1 VITDRP
7 GARAERWLKQLSW
20 AYDERQIAAPPRP
33 GQHWQ
38 LTDPTSTRKTA
49 MNRIQRCLAALA
61 GLGATLII
69 LAAAAPAAFA
79 SVPASG
85 PTPTSPRPLP
95 PRWYQHHP
103 HLPPGHTYTSRFTSR
118 PFRSPSH
125 RHQRGMPGWQITL
138 IAAGRLLQ
146 RPRWPCWLTGHG
158 EPGGARQQPDE

>member
-7 GARAERWLKQLSW
+7 GARAERWLKRLSW

-38 LTDPTSTRKTA
+38 LTDPASTRKTA

-118 PFRSPSH
+118 PFRSPSPPSPA
-125 RHQRGMPGWQITL
+125 RH
-138 IAAGRLLQ
+138 AGLADHADR
-146 RPRWPCWLTGHG
+146 
-158 EPGGARQQPDE
+158 GGAALAAAALAVLVDRAWGARRRATAA